1 LYRYESFGPTSMRKH
16 LLVTD
21 RKDLIRDA
29 NSKAILNADPSLLNK
44 YKEEREFK
52 LKLVKVVEEQEQLK
66 TDVSEIKQMLKD
78 LLGKLQ

>member
-1 LYRYESFGPTSMRKH
+1 MKKH

>member
-1 LYRYESFGPTSMRKH
+1 MKKH

-29 NSKAILNADPSLLNK
+29 DSKAILNTDPSLLNK
-44 YKEEREFK
+44 NKEEREFK
-52 LKLVKVVEEQEQLK
+52 LKLVKVVDEQEQLK
-66 TDVSEIKQMLKD
+66 TDVTEIKQMLKD

>member
-1 LYRYESFGPTSMRKH
+1 MKKH

-29 NSKAILNADPSLLNK
+29 DSKAILNTDPSLLNK

-52 LKLVKVVEEQEQLK
+52 LKLVKVVDEQEQLK
-66 TDVSEIKQMLKD
+66 TDVTEIKQMLKD